1 MSYEDYKKMMIK
13 DIKDDPEWY
22 FDLIELKNKELT
34 ELMLSASKKIPEEQ
48 LDIIHNHYN
57 SLLDE
62 YQDELDRK
70 FMDEEAVSIPQLQK
84 DQIALITKLAYH
96 KVGMKAEEILTNTQ
110 YEVYKHHMDGSSPE
124 EIANILGK
132 DVSGIYKIINRCSEK
147 MKKAIDDEIAPK
159 MSTIKKEFS
168 RL

>member
-1 MSYEDYKKMMIK
+1 MMIE
-13 DIKDDPEWY
+13 DIRNDPEWW

-34 ELMLSASKKIPEEQ
+34 ELMFSASKKIPEEQ
-48 LDIIHNHYN
+48 LNIIHNHYN

-96 KVGMKAEEILTNTQ
+96 KVGMKTEEILTNTQ